1 MPSKKHTVAVRIS
14 EETYQ
19 SMLELVKGDNAKYE
33 TMSEYMY
40 TLIISDIA
48 RRKAQKPDMADIFMD
63 ALNRPEV
70 IEKLRSILNR

>member
-48 RRKAQKPDMADIFMD
+48 RRKTQKPDMTDI
-63 ALNRPEV
+63 LLESLKNPEV
-70 IEKLRSILNR
+70 ADTIRSIVNK

>member
-14 EETYQ
+14 EETYN
-19 SMLELVKGDNAKYE
+19 SMLELVNGKDAKFE

-48 RRKAQKPDMADIFMD
+48 RRKAQKPDMTDMILE
-63 ALNRPEV
+63 ALNNPEV
-70 IEKLRSILNR
+70 VEKLRSLVR